1 MNLKQKLA
9 ALKKSDNKIHYND
22 FPSHV
27 KLIKNIESLL
37 PDSDDLTIVVV
48 CIGTDRS
55 TGDSLGPLIGTKL
68 IELNEHQ
75 YPVYGTLEQPIH
87 AINLDEKLKE
97 INHAYRKP
105 FIIAIDACLGKYN
118 NIGTISIGE
127 GPVLPGA
134 GVNKKLSPVGDM
146 HITGIVN
153 VSGYMEYFVLQNTRL
168 SLVMNMAKVISECL
182 HLAIS
187 RHINKYTKS
196 VHFKGHLP
204 IKKHEDKRTPS

>member
-1 MNLKQKLA
+1 MNLKQKFA
-9 ALKKSDNKIHYND
+9 ALKKSDNRIHYND
-22 FPSHV
+22 FPSHM
-27 KLIKNIESLL
+27 KLIKNIENLL
-37 PDSDDLTIVVV
+37 PDNKDVPIVIV

-68 IELNEHQ
+68 TELNGNQ

-87 AINLDEKLKE
+87 AVNLDEKLQE
-97 INHAYRKP
+97 INHAYTEP

-134 GVNKKLSPVGDM
+134 GVNKKLSPVGNM

-168 SLVMNMAKVISECL
+168 SLVMSMAKVISECL

-187 RHINKYTKS
+187 NHTNKLITQK
-196 VHFKGHLP
+196 VHFKENIT
-204 IKKHEDKRTPS
+204 IKKNLKT